1 MIGAI
6 LEHPFVHFNGG
17 SAPLAHS
24 AAPTVGRVSCSMP
37 GIRGGRRSATLC
49 RSSCCEPSIPSA
61 AWRAPSGRAFE
72 SREECIRE
80 LAESLGVTVEALY
93 WAYGEDDVVAI
104 LSSTDDATVV
114 ALSIA
119 IDMSGAARASTTPL
133 LTAAEMDAIV
143 DKLPEYRP
151 PGLVLR
157 DDED

>member
-1 MIGAI
+1 MPKFMLRAQY
-6 LEHPFVHFNGG
+6 
-17 SAPLAHS
+17 
-24 AAPTVGRVSCSMP
+24 TVG
-37 GIRGGRRSATLC
+37 GLGGAVR
-49 RSSCCEPSIPSA
+49 E
-61 AWRAPSGRAFE
+61 GFE
-72 SREECIRE
+72 SREEYIRE

-114 ALSIA
+114 ALSIF
-119 IDMSGAARASTTPL
+119 INMSGAARASTTPL

>member
-1 MIGAI
+1 MLRAQY
-6 LEHPFVHFNGG
+6 
-17 SAPLAHS
+17 
-24 AAPTVGRVSCSMP
+24 TVGGLEGAVRE
-37 GIRGGRRSATLC
+37 G
-49 RSSCCEPSIPSA
+49 
-61 AWRAPSGRAFE
+61 FE
-72 SREECIRE
+72 SREEYIRE

-119 IDMSGAARASTTPL
+119 INMSGAARASTTPL